1 MSESLLLKEQ
11 MNLVMTEVKKLKI
24 EQAYV
29 AEAL

>member
-1 MSESLLLKEQ
+1 MSEILLLKEQ